1 MVRTQAIELD
11 ETAAIEKNVE
21 AFPSEKLSLLVLA
34 AGAFRTT
41 AGFGFL
47 IELAKPIDIIYYG
60 HEEKVLGRE
69 RKVIQLASGGI
80 ITKAPALS
88 TELAAMSR
96 QKTRKS
102 CAPRRL
108 ALIFSQ
114 GINRATLPLSAYH
127 VRIKK

>member
-21 AFPSEKLSLLVLA
+21 AFPSEKFSLLVLA

-47 IELAKPIDIIYYG
+47 IELAKPVDIIHYG
-60 HEEKVLGRE
+60 HEEKVLGRK

-96 QKTRKS
+96 QKNGQKLRSATARVTILTRNQPS
-102 CAPRRL
+102 NVAV
-108 ALIFSQ
+108 
-114 GINRATLPLSAYH
+114 SAYH
-127 VRIKK
+127 VRSKK